1 MALFRIVPRGDLEIV
16 NNLPSLLTGME
27 SRRQKLSQRFK
38 FFLGEW
44 FLDQRQGVPYFRHVF
59 VKNPNLDVV
68 RRLFRK
74 IVVSVDGVTS
84 VPRFELRF
92 EPQSRNLYFDFEAVF
107 DDGER
112 LVVAATDREF
122 VVTI

>member
-1 MALFRIVPRGDLEIV
+1 MALFRVIPRGDLEIAG
-16 NNLPSLLTGME
+16 NLPSLLTGIQ

-59 VKNPNLDVV
+59 VKNPNLDVI

-74 IVVSVDGVTS
+74 VVLSVDGVTS
-84 VPRFELRF
+84 VPRFELRY
-92 EPQSRNLYFDFEAVF
+92 EPQERKLFFEFEAVF
-107 DDGER
+107 EDGEK
-112 LVVAATDREF
+112 LVVAPTDKTF